1 MHAVR
6 RSRRIGKEGVLDVE
20 RIIICAGPSFAGG
33 QAYRKLVDWHAQT
46 LKALA
51 SRGIC
56 ILPMNTVHLR
66 FRETC
71 VVCRHVLFLIQ
82 CACACSPLQYYCPE
96 HTSHMHC
103 CDERLPGRRVAY
115 TRFSFGELQGLY
127 RSDQP
132 RGIPRATQ
140 ALTVPPSP
148 LFKA

>member
-1 MHAVR
+1 
-6 RSRRIGKEGVLDVE
+6 
-20 RIIICAGPSFAGG
+20 
-33 QAYRKLVDWHAQT
+33 
-46 LKALA
+46 
-51 SRGIC
+51 
-56 ILPMNTVHLR
+56 MNTVHLR